1 MVWKYAYFLLPL
13 QHKTKYYFVVRELRY
28 ILLLLVIGLY
38 ASWQRSDMHAQAA
51 ATCPSAS
58 ESSMPS
64 VLHNTL
70 EDYAKRLQLQYDWT
84 DALTSYQIGT
94 RSEDNRLRT
103 RRQERV
109 SSSWQVRAHVQDLQA
124 ALRYEANSVAHN
136 INRIVAISSMM
147 PLSLPTEHISFP
159 FHSFW

>member
-1 MVWKYAYFLLPL
+1 M
-13 QHKTKYYFVVRELRY
+13 RDLRY

-38 ASWQRSDMHAQAA
+38 ASWQRADIPMQSTAA
-51 ATCPSAS
+51 YPSTS
-58 ESSMPS
+58 ESSLPS
-64 VLHNTL
+64 VFHNTL
-70 EDYAKRLQLQYDWT
+70 EEYAKRLQLQYDWT
-84 DALTSYQIGT
+84 DTLTSYQIGT

-109 SSSWQVRAHVQDLQA
+109 TSSWQVRTHVEDLHA
-124 ALRYEANSVAHN
+124 ALRYEANRIAHN
-136 INRIVAISSMM
+136 INRIVAKSRIM

>member
-1 MVWKYAYFLLPL
+1 MHNFCYLCSIKRNN
-13 QHKTKYYFVVRELRY
+13 YFVVRDVRY
-28 ILLLLVIGLY
+28 ILLLLVVGLY
-38 ASWQRSDMHAQAA
+38 ASWQRSDVPMQADA
-51 ATCPSAS
+51 SCPSAS
-58 ESSMPS
+58 ESSIPS

-109 SSSWQVRAHVQDLQA
+109 SSSWQVRINIQDLHA
-124 ALRYEANSVAHN
+124 VLRYQSSSIAHN
-136 INRIVAISSMM
+136 INRIVAKSRIM
-147 PLSLPTEHISFP
+147 PLSLPTEQISFP

>member
-1 MVWKYAYFLLPL
+1 MEMCIIYATFAA
-13 QHKTKYYFVVRELRY
+13 QNGFVVRELRY

-38 ASWQRSDMHAQAA
+38 ASWQRADVPMQADA
-51 ATCPSAS
+51 SCPSAS
-58 ESSMPS
+58 ESSLPS
-64 VLHNTL
+64 VFHNTL

-84 DALTSYQIGT
+84 NALTSYQIGT

-109 SSSWQVRAHVQDLQA
+109 SSSGEVRINVQDLYA
-124 ALRYEANSVAHN
+124 ALRYQANSIAHK
-136 INRIVAISSMM
+136 INRIVALSRMT
-147 PLSLPTEHISFP
+147 PLSLPKEQIPFP

>member
-1 MVWKYAYFLLPL
+1 MRDV
-13 QHKTKYYFVVRELRY
+13 RY
-28 ILLLLVIGLY
+28 ILLLLVVGLY
-38 ASWQRSDMHAQAA
+38 ASWQRSDVPIQAA
-51 ATCPSAS
+51 ASCPTAS

-103 RRQERV
+103 RRHERV
-109 SSSWQVRAHVQDLQA
+109 SSSWQVRTHVEDLHA
-124 ALRYEANSVAHN
+124 VLRYQSISIAHN

>member
-1 MVWKYAYFLLPL
+1 M
-13 QHKTKYYFVVRELRY
+13 HKFCYLCSIKRNNYFVVRELRY
-28 ILLLLVIGLY
+28 ILLLLVVGLY
-38 ASWQRSDMHAQAA
+38 ASWQRADVLVSSDAS
-51 ATCPSAS
+51 CPSAS

-109 SSSWQVRAHVQDLQA
+109 SSSWQVRINIQDLHA
-124 ALRYEANSVAHN
+124 ALRHEANSIARN
-136 INRIVAISSMM
+136 INRIVATSRIM

>member
-1 MVWKYAYFLLPL
+1 M
-13 QHKTKYYFVVRELRY
+13 YFVVRELRY
-28 ILLLLVIGLY
+28 ILFLLVVGLY
-38 ASWQRSDMHAQAA
+38 ASVQSSDMHVP
-51 ATCPSAS
+51 ATDACPSAS

-64 VLHNTL
+64 VFHNTL

-103 RRQERV
+103 RRQERG
-109 SSSWQVRAHVQDLQA
+109 SSSWQVRTNVQDLHA
-124 ALRYEANSVAHN
+124 VLRYEANRIAHN
-136 INRIVAISSMM
+136 INRIVALSRMT
-147 PLSLPTEHISFP
+147 PLSLSKEKISFP

>member
-1 MVWKYAYFLLPL
+1 M
-13 QHKTKYYFVVRELRY
+13 RELRY

-38 ASWQRSDMHAQAA
+38 ASWQRADVPMPANAS
-51 ATCPSAS
+51 CPSAS
-58 ESSMPS
+58 ESCMPS
-64 VLHNTL
+64 VFHNTL
-70 EDYAKRLQLQYDWT
+70 EDYAKRLQQQYDWT

-109 SSSWQVRAHVQDLQA
+109 SSSWQVRIHVEDLHA
-124 ALRYEANSVAHN
+124 VLRHQANSIAHH
-136 INRIVAISSMM
+136 INRIVARSRIM

>member
-1 MVWKYAYFLLPL
+1 
-13 QHKTKYYFVVRELRY
+13 
-28 ILLLLVIGLY
+28 
-38 ASWQRSDMHAQAA
+38 MHAQAA

-64 VLHNTL
+64 VFHNTL
-70 EDYAKRLQLQYDWT
+70 EDYAKRLQQQYDWT

-103 RRQERV
+103 RRKERV
-109 SSSWQVRAHVQDLQA
+109 SSSWQVQTNVQDLHA
-124 ALRYEANSVAHN
+124 VLRYQASCIAHN
-136 INRIVAISSMM
+136 INRIVAQSRMT
-147 PLSLPTEHISFP
+147 PLSLPTEQISFP

>member
-1 MVWKYAYFLLPL
+1 M
-13 QHKTKYYFVVRELRY
+13 RELRY
-28 ILLLLVIGLY
+28 ILLLLVVGFY

-51 ATCPSAS
+51 ASCPSAS

-70 EDYAKRLQLQYDWT
+70 EDYAKRLQQQYDWT

-94 RSEDNRLRT
+94 RSEDNRLRS

-109 SSSWQVRAHVQDLQA
+109 SSSWQVRINVQDLHA
-124 ALRYEANSVAHN
+124 VLRYESNRIAHN
-136 INRIVAISSMM
+136 INRIVALSRMT

>member
-1 MVWKYAYFLLPL
+1 M
-13 QHKTKYYFVVRELRY
+13 RELRY
-28 ILLLLVIGLY
+28 ILLLLIVGLY
-38 ASWQRSDMHAQAA
+38 ASWQRSDVHAQAA
-51 ATCPSAS
+51 ATCLSAS

-94 RSEDNRLRT
+94 RSEDNRLRS

-109 SSSWQVRAHVQDLQA
+109 SSSWQVRINVQELHTV
-124 ALRYEANSVAHN
+124 LRHEANSIAHN
-136 INRIVAISSMM
+136 INRIVALSRMT
-147 PLSLPTEHISFP
+147 PLNLPTEHISFP

>member
-1 MVWKYAYFLLPL
+1 MK
-13 QHKTKYYFVVRELRY
+13 ELRY
-28 ILLLLVIGLY
+28 ILLLLVVGLY
-38 ASWQRSDMHAQAA
+38 ASWQRSDMPMQATSA
-51 ATCPSAS
+51 CPSAN

-70 EDYAKRLQLQYDWT
+70 EDYAKRLQQQYDWT

-109 SSSWQVRAHVQDLQA
+109 SSSWQVRAHVEDLHA
-124 ALRYEANSVAHN
+124 VLRYEANRIAHN
-136 INRIVAISSMM
+136 INRIVALSRIM

>member
-1 MVWKYAYFLLPL
+1 M
-13 QHKTKYYFVVRELRY
+13 QHKTKFYFVVRELRY
-28 ILLLLVIGLY
+28 ILLLLVVGLY
-38 ASWQRSDMHAQAA
+38 ASWQRADVPMQADA
-51 ATCPSAS
+51 SCPSAS
-58 ESSMPS
+58 ESTLPS
-64 VLHNTL
+64 VFQNTL
-70 EDYAKRLQLQYDWT
+70 EDYAKRLQQQYDWT

-109 SSSWQVRAHVQDLQA
+109 SSSWQVRINVQDLHA
-124 ALRYEANSVAHN
+124 VLRYQANSIAHN
-136 INRIVAISSMM
+136 INRIVARSRMT

>member
-1 MVWKYAYFLLPL
+1 M
-13 QHKTKYYFVVRELRY
+13 RELRY
-28 ILLLLVIGLY
+28 ILLLLVIGFY
-38 ASWQRSDMHAQAA
+38 AAWQRTDVHAQATA
-51 ATCPSAS
+51 SCPSAS

-64 VLHNTL
+64 VFHNTL
-70 EDYAKRLQLQYDWT
+70 EDYAKRLQQQYDWT

-109 SSSWQVRAHVQDLQA
+109 SSSWQVRLNIQDLHSV
-124 ALRYEANSVAHN
+124 LRYQSSSIAHN
-136 INRIVAISSMM
+136 INRLVALSRIT

>member
-1 MVWKYAYFLLPL
+1 M
-13 QHKTKYYFVVRELRY
+13 RELRY
-28 ILLLLVIGLY
+28 ILLLLVVGLY
-38 ASWQRSDMHAQAA
+38 ASWQRVDVPIQAA
-51 ATCPSAS
+51 ASCPTAS

-109 SSSWQVRAHVQDLQA
+109 SSSWQVRTHVEDLHA
-124 ALRYEANSVAHN
+124 ALRYQASSIAHH
-136 INRIVAISSMM
+136 INRIVATSRMM

>member
-1 MVWKYAYFLLPL
+1 M
-13 QHKTKYYFVVRELRY
+13 RELRY
-28 ILLLLVIGLY
+28 ILLLLIVGLY
-38 ASWQRSDMHAQAA
+38 ASWQSSDMHVP
-51 ATCPSAS
+51 ATDACPSAS

-70 EDYAKRLQLQYDWT
+70 EDYAKRLQQQYDWT

-94 RSEDNRLRT
+94 RSEDNRLRS

-109 SSSWQVRAHVQDLQA
+109 SSSWQVRINVQDLHA
-124 ALRYEANSVAHN
+124 VLRYQTTSIAHN
-136 INRIVAISSMM
+136 INQIVATSRMM
-147 PLSLPTEHISFP
+147 PLSFPKEKISFP

>member
-1 MVWKYAYFLLPL
+1 M
-13 QHKTKYYFVVRELRY
+13 RELRY
-28 ILLLLVIGLY
+28 ILLLLVVGLY
-38 ASWQRSDMHAQAA
+38 ASWQRADVLVSSDAS
-51 ATCPSAS
+51 CPSAS

-70 EDYAKRLQLQYDWT
+70 EDYAKRLQLQYDWI

-109 SSSWQVRAHVQDLQA
+109 SSSWQVRINIQDLHA
-124 ALRYEANSVAHN
+124 ALRYEANRIAHN
-136 INRIVAISSMM
+136 INRTVALSRMT

>member
-1 MVWKYAYFLLPL
+1 MHNFCYLCSIKRNN
-13 QHKTKYYFVVRELRY
+13 YFVVRELRY
-28 ILLLLVIGLY
+28 ILLLLVVGLY
-38 ASWQRSDMHAQAA
+38 ASWQRADVPIQAA
-51 ATCPSAS
+51 ASCPTTS

-64 VLHNTL
+64 VLQNTL
-70 EDYAKRLQLQYDWT
+70 EDYAKRLQQQYDWT

-109 SSSWQVRAHVQDLQA
+109 SSSWQVRINIQDLHA
-124 ALRYEANSVAHN
+124 ALRYEANRIAHN
-136 INRIVAISSMM
+136 INRIVALSRMT

>member
-1 MVWKYAYFLLPL
+1 M
-13 QHKTKYYFVVRELRY
+13 RELRY
-28 ILLLLVIGLY
+28 ILLLLVVGLY
-38 ASWQRSDMHAQAA
+38 ASWQRTDVHAQADA
-51 ATCPSAS
+51 SCPAAS

-64 VLHNTL
+64 VLQNTL
-70 EDYAKRLQLQYDWT
+70 EDYAKRLQQQYDWT

-109 SSSWQVRAHVQDLQA
+109 SSAWQVRAHVEDLHA
-124 ALRYEANSVAHN
+124 VLRYEANRIAHN
-136 INRIVAISSMM
+136 INRIVAKSRMT
-147 PLSLPTEHISFP
+147 PLSLPTEHMSFP

>member
-1 MVWKYAYFLLPL
+1 M
-13 QHKTKYYFVVRELRY
+13 RELRY

-38 ASWQRSDMHAQAA
+38 ASWQRADIPVSSDAS
-51 ATCPSAS
+51 CLSAS
-58 ESSMPS
+58 ESSLPS
-64 VLHNTL
+64 VFHYTL
-70 EDYAKRLQLQYDWT
+70 EDYAKRLQQPYDWT

-94 RSEDNRLRT
+94 RNEENRLRT

-109 SSSWQVRAHVQDLQA
+109 SSSWQVWINVQDLQA
-124 ALRYEANSVAHN
+124 ALRYEANSIAHN
-136 INRIVAISSMM
+136 INRIVALSRMT

>member
-1 MVWKYAYFLLPL
+1 M
-13 QHKTKYYFVVRELRY
+13 RELRY
-28 ILLLLVIGLY
+28 ILLLLVVGLY
-38 ASWQRSDMHAQAA
+38 ASWQRADVPIQAA
-51 ATCPSAS
+51 ASCPTAS

-84 DALTSYQIGT
+84 DALTSYQIGI

-109 SSSWQVRAHVQDLQA
+109 SSSWQVRINVQELHTV
-124 ALRYEANSVAHN
+124 LRHEANSIAHN
-136 INRIVAISSMM
+136 INRIVALSRMT
-147 PLSLPTEHISFP
+147 PLSFPTEHISFP

>member
-1 MVWKYAYFLLPL
+1 M
-13 QHKTKYYFVVRELRY
+13 RELRY

-38 ASWQRSDMHAQAA
+38 ASWQRADVPMQADA
-51 ATCPSAS
+51 SCPSAS
-58 ESSMPS
+58 ESSLPS
-64 VLHNTL
+64 VFHNTL

-84 DALTSYQIGT
+84 NALTSYQIGT

-109 SSSWQVRAHVQDLQA
+109 SSSGQVRINVQDLHA
-124 ALRYEANSVAHN
+124 ALRYQANSIAHK
-136 INRIVAISSMM
+136 INRIVALSRMT
-147 PLSLPTEHISFP
+147 PLSLPKEQIPFP

>member
-1 MVWKYAYFLLPL
+1 M
-13 QHKTKYYFVVRELRY
+13 QHKTKYYFVVKELRY
-28 ILLLLVIGLY
+28 ILLLLIVGLY
-38 ASWQRSDMHAQAA
+38 ASWQRSYVHAQAA
-51 ATCPSAS
+51 ATCLSAS

-70 EDYAKRLQLQYDWT
+70 EDYAKRLQQQYDWT

-109 SSSWQVRAHVQDLQA
+109 SSSWQVRTNVEDSHA
-124 ALRYEANSVAHN
+124 ALRYESNRIAHN
-136 INRIVAISSMM
+136 INRIVATSRIM
-147 PLSLPTEHISFP
+147 PLSLPKEHISFP

>member
-1 MVWKYAYFLLPL
+1 MHNFCYLCSIKRNN
-13 QHKTKYYFVVRELRY
+13 YFVVRELRY

-38 ASWQRSDMHAQAA
+38 ASWQRSDMPMQADA
-51 ATCPSAS
+51 SSPSAS

-109 SSSWQVRAHVQDLQA
+109 SSSWQVRINIQDLHA
-124 ALRYEANSVAHN
+124 ALRYESNRIAHN
-136 INRIVAISSMM
+136 INRIVARSRMT

>member
-1 MVWKYAYFLLPL
+1 MHNFCYLCSIKRNN
-13 QHKTKYYFVVRELRY
+13 YFVVRKLRY

-38 ASWQRSDMHAQAA
+38 ASWQRSDMPMQADA
-51 ATCPSAS
+51 SCPSAS

-70 EDYAKRLQLQYDWT
+70 EDYAKRLQQQYDWT

-109 SSSWQVRAHVQDLQA
+109 SSSWQVRINIQDLHA
-124 ALRYEANSVAHN
+124 ALRYEANRIAHN
-136 INRIVAISSMM
+136 INRIVALSRMT
-147 PLSLPTEHISFP
+147 PLSLSKEKISFP

>member
-1 MVWKYAYFLLPL
+1 M
-13 QHKTKYYFVVRELRY
+13 RELRY
-28 ILLLLVIGLY
+28 ILLLLVVGLY
-38 ASWQRSDMHAQAA
+38 TTVLSSDWSYPAV
-51 ATCPSAS
+51 CPAAS
-58 ESSMPS
+58 ESSMPT

-70 EDYAKRLQLQYDWT
+70 EDYAKRLQQQYDWT

-109 SSSWQVRAHVQDLQA
+109 SSSWKVRIHVEDLHA
-124 ALRYEANSVAHN
+124 VLRHQSSSIAHN
-136 INRIVAISSMM
+136 INRIVALSRMT
-147 PLSLPTEHISFP
+147 PLSLSKEKISFP

>member
-1 MVWKYAYFLLPL
+1 M
-13 QHKTKYYFVVRELRY
+13 RELRY

-38 ASWQRSDMHAQAA
+38 ASWQRADIPVSSDASCQ
-51 ATCPSAS
+51 SAS

-64 VLHNTL
+64 VFHNTL
-70 EDYAKRLQLQYDWT
+70 EDYAKRLQQQYDWT

-94 RSEDNRLRT
+94 RNEDNRLRT

-109 SSSWQVRAHVQDLQA
+109 SSSWQVRINVQDLQA
-124 ALRYEANSVAHN
+124 ALRYEANSIAHN
-136 INRIVAISSMM
+136 INRIVALSRMT

>member
-1 MVWKYAYFLLPL
+1 MHNFCYLCSIKRNN
-13 QHKTKYYFVVRELRY
+13 YFVVKELRY
-28 ILLLLVIGLY
+28 ILLLLVVGLY
-38 ASWQRSDMHAQAA
+38 ASWQRADVPVSSDASCQ
-51 ATCPSAS
+51 SVS

-64 VLHNTL
+64 VLQNTL
-70 EDYAKRLQLQYDWT
+70 EDYAKRLQQQYDWT

-109 SSSWQVRAHVQDLQA
+109 SSSWQVRINIQDLHA
-124 ALRYEANSVAHN
+124 ALRYEANRIAHN
-136 INRIVAISSMM
+136 INRIVALSRMT
-147 PLSLPTEHISFP
+147 PLSLSKEKISFP

>member
-1 MVWKYAYFLLPL
+1 M
-13 QHKTKYYFVVRELRY
+13 RELRY
-28 ILLLLVIGLY
+28 ILLLLVVGLY
-38 ASWQRSDMHAQAA
+38 ASWQRADIPMQATA
-51 ATCPSAS
+51 SCPSAS

-70 EDYAKRLQLQYDWT
+70 EDYVKRLQQQYDWT

-109 SSSWQVRAHVQDLQA
+109 SLSWQVRINVQDLHA
-124 ALRYEANSVAHN
+124 ILRYQASSIAHN
-136 INRIVAISSMM
+136 INRIVALSQMT